1 MEYTFRDCLMTD
13 FDFLFELK
21 KQNFKKYVDK
31 YWSWNDQDQ
40 KNRLKID
47 LEEHLEHKHIILLN
61 NNAIVEFKVYRNA
74 IARRAAEK
82 LGHEDFAKTL
92 VGPNALAF
100 GKDPV
105 APARVLAK
113 FAKKHEA
120 LVLKTGIV
128 DGAMVDEAT
137 IQKLSALPNKEGMLA
152 KFASCL
158 NAPVIKFAMTVKAL
172 AEAKENGSVKT
183 EEAPATEEAAA

>member
-1 MEYTFRDCLMTD
+1 MNKDILAQKEADVIALSEKMEAASSIVLVEYRGLSVKEVT
-13 FDFLFELK
+13 EL
-21 KQNFKKYVDK
+21 
-31 YWSWNDQDQ
+31 
-40 KNRLKID
+40 RRALR
-47 LEEHLEHKHIILLN
+47 EEN
-61 NNAIVEFKVYRNA
+61 VEFKVYRNA

-113 FAKKHEA
+113 NHEA

>member
-1 MEYTFRDCLMTD
+1 MNKDILAQKEADVIALSEKMEAASSIVLVEYRGLSVKEVT
-13 FDFLFELK
+13 EL
-21 KQNFKKYVDK
+21 
-31 YWSWNDQDQ
+31 
-40 KNRLKID
+40 RRALR
-47 LEEHLEHKHIILLN
+47 EEN
-61 NNAIVEFKVYRNA
+61 VEFKVYRNA

-113 FAKKHEA
+113 FAKNHEA

-137 IQKLSALPNKEGMLA
+137 IQKLSA
-152 KFASCL
+152 FASCL

>member
-1 MEYTFRDCLMTD
+1 MNKDILAQKEADVIALSEKMEAASSIVLVEYRGLSVKEVT
-13 FDFLFELK
+13 EL
-21 KQNFKKYVDK
+21 
-31 YWSWNDQDQ
+31 
-40 KNRLKID
+40 RR
-47 LEEHLEHKHIILLN
+47 
-61 NNAIVEFKVYRNA
+61 EFKVYRNA

-82 LGHEDFAKTL
+82 LGNEDFAKTL

-113 FAKKHEA
+113 FAKNHEA